1 MNLKKYIKQS
11 LIYLIEISLII
22 FVFNYILSYFF
33 PVENYFDYFSRS
45 LGIYTIYQL
54 FVYSTLKLAADAQ
67 TDAYSTLKSMNE
79 QALLN
84 IKYFRND
91 PVAYFFSSLMLKNHI
106 YLQLED
112 YVFNMSKVKKEYN
125 KLITD
130 IDNKNSYSIEYS
142 IISINHNLSLI
153 NRKFQLSFL
162 LRCIKNLSPPHVKQY
177 QNRYNTEKNNEH
189 NKN

>member
-91 PVAYFFSSLMLKNHI
+91 PVAYFFSSLMLKNH
-106 YLQLED
+106 
-112 YVFNMSKVKKEYN
+112 
-125 KLITD
+125 
-130 IDNKNSYSIEYS
+130 
-142 IISINHNLSLI
+142 LSLI